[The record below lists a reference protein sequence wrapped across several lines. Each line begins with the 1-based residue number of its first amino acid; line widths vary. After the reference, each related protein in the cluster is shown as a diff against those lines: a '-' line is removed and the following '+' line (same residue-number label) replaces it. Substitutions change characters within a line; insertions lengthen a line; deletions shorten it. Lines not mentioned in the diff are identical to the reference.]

1 VKNKGNPM
9 SDFGGISSEHL
20 RQFIERIEKLTEEK
34 ADLMDAIKD
43 AYSEAKSQGF
53 DVPILRQII
62 KNRKMDREK
71 LAEQEELMAVYM
83 TALGDIDSNSVQ
95 G

>member
-1 VKNKGNPM
+1 M

-20 RQFIERIEKLTEEK
+20 RQFVERIEKILEEK
-34 ADLMDAIKD
+34 ADLMDALKEV
-43 AYSEAKSQGF
+43 YSEAKAQGF

-62 KNRKMDREK
+62 KNRKLDREK

-83 TALGDIDSNSVQ
+83 TALGEDTKPSSSMDVK
-95 G
+95 

>member
-1 VKNKGNPM
+1 M

-34 ADLMDAIKD
+34 ADIMDAIKEV
-43 AYSEAKSQGF
+43 YNEAKSNGF
-53 DVPILRQII
+53 DVPVLRQII
-62 KNRKMDREK
+62 KNRKQDREK

-83 TALGDIDSNSVQ
+83 TALGKAE
-95 G
+95 

>member
-1 VKNKGNPM
+1 M

-34 ADLMDAIKD
+34 AEIMDGIKEV
-43 AYSEAKSQGF
+43 YNEAKSNGF
-53 DVPILRQII
+53 DVPVLRQII
-62 KNRKMDREK
+62 KNRKQDREK

-83 TALGDIDSNSVQ
+83 TALGEVE
-95 G
+95 